1 MSTNLILGT
10 AGHIDHGKT
19 SLTRALTGKE
29 TDRLPEEKKRGI
41 TIELGY
47 AHLELPPYR
56 LGIVDVPGHE
66 KFVRQMLAGATGMD
80 MAMLVVASDDSVKQQ
95 TREHLDILRLLDLPA
110 GVIALTKCDL
120 VEPDWLELV
129 EDEIRQL
136 VAGTFLENA
145 PIVRTS
151 SKTGMGIE
159 ELKEILSQTAAIA
172 AESDRQKRLSAP
184 FRMAIDRCFTMEGHG
199 TVVTGSVSSGQ
210 ASVGDQL
217 LVQPGGHEVR
227 IRGLQSHDSSTQSV
241 QRGQRAAINLAGIHH
256 DQVERGHELCAIGHL
271 IPSQLMTV
279 QISLLHSEKKPFKDR
294 TRVRFH
300 VGTTE
305 LFANVRL
312 LGATE
317 LEPGQSGF
325 AQLFLNEPAVATWN
339 QPFVIRRQSPVV
351 TIGGGRILHPNA
363 LRLRK
368 PTELD
373 LKMVG
378 ELTHQDELA
387 RANASLYFSNDP
399 EFPAA
404 SLSRTAG
411 VSEPQPLFER
421 LVAEKKLVE
430 IEISPTRT
438 MYVQSDRFEEV
449 SHRVIKVL
457 NRLHDQHPLRFSH
470 PLSNL
475 DVEFAYLDQPQL
487 LKATIAKLRQD
498 KKVEIRNGTIG
509 LVGRGPNLSKGERA
523 LMEQLI
529 GDVKQYG
536 TKPPTPKE
544 LQANAKKNKESV
556 FQLLELA
563 VNNGNLVKLSDQ
575 IYWHT
580 EIYQEATEKV
590 KSAIIEQDGIT
601 MSDIRQLIDTS
612 RKYAVPFCE
621 YLDEMGITQRDGDL
635 RVLGPAALNAA
646 T

>member
-80 MAMLVVASDDSVKQQ
+80 MAMLVVAGDDSVKQQ